1 MLFIIHN
8 DRYIVYSIEVFFMEE
23 IQLILAKNLKTIRE
37 KEKLSLE
44 KVSQLTGV
52 SKTMI
57 GQIERGESSPTLT
70 TIWKIANGLKVSFT
84 SLINNPQPDTKVVLR
99 NDVQVLSEDNG
110 KYKVYTSFPFQDDR
124 HFEIY
129 TVEIET
135 EGKLSS
141 EAHKEGTEEF
151 ITVFEGELTIEVNDC
166 QYTLSNGDSIRFMA
180 DRAHTYKNSGRTL
193 TRLSMTIYYPAS

>member
-1 MLFIIHN
+1 
-8 DRYIVYSIEVFFMEE
+8 MEE
-23 IQLILAKNLKTIRE
+23 IQLILSKNLKSIRE

-57 GQIERGESSPTLT
+57 GQIERGDSSPTLT

-110 KYKVYTSFPFQDDR
+110 RYKVYPSFPFQDNR
-124 HFEIY
+124 NFEIY
-129 TVEIET
+129 MVEIDT

-151 ITVFEGELTIEVNDC
+151 ITVFEGKLTIDINDC
-166 QYTLSNGDSIRFMA
+166 QYTLNNGDSIRFKA
-180 DRAHTYKNSGRTL
+180 DRPHTYTNSGRTL
-193 TRLSMTIYYPAS
+193 TRLSMTIYYPAL

>member
-8 DRYIVYSIEVFFMEE
+8 GRYIVYDIGVFFMEE
-23 IQLILAKNLKTIRE
+23 IQLILAKNLKAIRE

-44 KVSQLTGV
+44 KVSQLSGV

-99 NDVQVLSEDNG
+99 NDVQVLSEGNG
-110 KYKVYTSFPFQDDR
+110 RYKVYPSFPFQDDR

-129 TVEIET
+129 TVEIDT

-151 ITVFEGELTIEVNDC
+151 ITVFDGELTIEVNNC
-166 QYTLSNGDSIRFMA
+166 QYKLNSGDSIRFKA
-180 DRAHTYKNSGRTL
+180 DRQHSYYNSGDIL
-193 TRLSMTIYYPAS
+193 TRLSMTIYYPVS

>member
-1 MLFIIHN
+1 
-8 DRYIVYSIEVFFMEE
+8 MEE

-44 KVSQLTGV
+44 KASQLTGV

-84 SLINNPQPDTKVVLR
+84 SLINNPQSDTKVVLR

-110 KYKVYTSFPFQDDR
+110 RYKVYPSFPFQDDR
-124 HFEIY
+124 NFEIY

-135 EGKLSS
+135 EGKLNS
-141 EAHKEGTEEF
+141 EGHKEGTEEF
-151 ITVFEGELTIEVNDC
+151 ITVFEGIDN
-166 QYTLSNGDSIRFMA
+166 
-180 DRAHTYKNSGRTL
+180 
-193 TRLSMTIYYPAS
+193 

>member
-1 MLFIIHN
+1 
-8 DRYIVYSIEVFFMEE
+8 MEE

-37 KEKLSLE
+37 KEKMSLE

-110 KYKVYTSFPFQDDR
+110 RYKVYPSFPFQDDR
-124 HFEIY
+124 NFEIY

-141 EAHKEGTEEF
+141 EGHKEGTEEF
-151 ITVFEGELTIEVNDC
+151 ITVFEGELIIEINDC
-166 QYTLSNGDSIRFMA
+166 QYTLNSGDAIRFKA
-180 DRAHTYKNSGRTL
+180 DRPHSYYNSGSTL
-193 TRLSMTIYYPAS
+193 TRLSMTIYYTAA

>member
-1 MLFIIHN
+1 
-8 DRYIVYSIEVFFMEE
+8 MEE
-23 IQLILAKNLKTIRE
+23 IQLILAKNLKAIRE

-44 KVSQLTGV
+44 KVSQLSGV

-84 SLINNPQPDTKVVLR
+84 SLINNPQPDTKVILR

-110 KYKVYTSFPFQDDR
+110 RYKVYPSFPFQDDR

-135 EGKLSS
+135 EGKLYA

-151 ITVFEGELTIEVNDC
+151 ITVFDGELTIEVNNC
-166 QYTLSNGDSIRFMA
+166 QYRLNSGDSIRFKA
-180 DRAHTYKNSGRTL
+180 DRPHTYYNSGSTL